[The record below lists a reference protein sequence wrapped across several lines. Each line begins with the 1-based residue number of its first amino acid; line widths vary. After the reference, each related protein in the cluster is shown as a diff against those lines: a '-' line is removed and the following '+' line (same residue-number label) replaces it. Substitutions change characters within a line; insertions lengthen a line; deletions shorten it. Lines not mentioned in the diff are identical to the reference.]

1 LDKVKVAE
9 HVDLAALGSTC
20 KQSPRLAGRD
30 LSGEFSYGFQL
41 KTSGGIFMP
50 SDTQTAPVSKKMLWT
65 GRIMNALVV
74 LFLLMDGV
82 MKLINPAPVVE
93 GMNKLGYPLSLSSVI
108 GIVLL
113 VCVVVFAIPRTSI
126 LGAILL
132 TGYLGG
138 AVASQLRVG
147 LPLFSNVL
155 FPVYMGVLIWG
166 GLFLREPRLRA
177 LLPLRS

>member
-1 LDKVKVAE
+1 
-9 HVDLAALGSTC
+9 
-20 KQSPRLAGRD
+20 
-30 LSGEFSYGFQL
+30 
-41 KTSGGIFMP
+41 MP

-93 GMNKLGYPLSLSSVI
+93 GMTKLGYPLSLTSVI

-113 VCVVVFAIPRTSI
+113 ACVVVFAIPRTSI

-132 TGYLGG
+132 AGYLGG

-155 FPVYMGVLIWG
+155 APVYMGVLTWG

-177 LLPLRS
+177 LFPLRS

>member
-1 LDKVKVAE
+1 
-9 HVDLAALGSTC
+9 
-20 KQSPRLAGRD
+20 
-30 LSGEFSYGFQL
+30 
-41 KTSGGIFMP
+41 MP
-50 SDTQTAPVSKKMLWT
+50 ADIQTAPVLKKRLWA
-65 GRIMNALVV
+65 GRIISALPA

-82 MKLINPAPVVE
+82 MKLFNPASVVE
-93 GMNKLGYPLSLSSVI
+93 GMNNLGYPLSLTSVI

-147 LPLFSNVL
+147 LPLFSNIL
-155 FPVYMGVLIWG
+155 FPVYLGALMWG
-166 GLFLREPRLRA
+166 GLFLRDGRLRA
-177 LLPLRS
+177 LIPLRSS

>member
-1 LDKVKVAE
+1 
-9 HVDLAALGSTC
+9 
-20 KQSPRLAGRD
+20 
-30 LSGEFSYGFQL
+30 
-41 KTSGGIFMP
+41 MP

-65 GRIMNALVV
+65 GRIMNTLVV

-93 GMNKLGYPLSLSSVI
+93 GMNKLGYPLSLTSVI

-126 LGAILL
+126 LGAILV

-138 AVASQLRVG
+138 AVASQLCVG

-155 FPVYMGVLIWG
+155 FPVYMGVLIWA
-166 GLFLREPRLRA
+166 GLYARDGRLRA
-177 LLPLRS
+177 LIPLRS